1 MKKNKVIS
9 CILAAAM
16 VIGMAGCGSTSSSS
30 AAGSAA
36 SGSDSAATS
45 TAEVKA
51 SSASAAG
58 SSASSADS
66 DVQYI
71 KDKGTLT
78 VGITDFAPMDY
89 KEDGSDEW
97 IGFDADL
104 AKKVAEDLGVDCE
117 FVEINWDNK
126 ILELDNK
133 SIDVVWNG
141 MTLTDEVTGSM
152 NCTDPY
158 LRNAQTVIL
167 PSDKVDQYKD
177 VDSMKDLNFAVE
189 SGSAGEQ
196 AAKDNGLTS
205 TAMSSQADALMEVEA
220 GTSDAAIIDLLMA
233 GAMVGEGTS
242 YPDLTTS
249 VELSSEEYGIGCR
262 KGSDLTDYINE
273 EMSKFYKDGSIQEL
287 AKKYGVQD
295 ALIKQ

>member
-205 TAMSSQADALMEVEA
+205 TAMSSPADALMEVEA

-295 ALIKQ
+295 ALIEQ

>member
-242 YPDLTTS
+242 YLTTS

-295 ALIKQ
+295 ALIEQ